1 MKSVSRETF
10 ERVGPFARG
19 YKPEEVDDF
28 LAKAQAAYADPNS
41 TEFDAEKVASVA
53 FTPVRGGYR
62 ADAVDAALD
71 RLASAFVQRKRTQ
84 IVARLGEDT
93 WLNQTYDLA
102 KTLYPRILRPA
113 GERFRDARGM
123 GYDKDQVD
131 ALLDRLARFFD
142 GQEPLT
148 SSEIRH
154 AVFSSAKNAAG
165 YDTAVVD
172 VYLERAV
179 AVLTAVE

>member
-1 MKSVSRETF
+1 MSKETF

-28 LAKAQAAYADPNS
+28 LAKAKEAYSDPNS
-41 TEFDAEKVASVA
+41 TDFDAETVAAVA

-71 RLASAFVQRKRTQ
+71 RLASAFIQRKRTQ
-84 IVARLGEDT
+84 IVARLGEET

-102 KTLYPRILRPA
+102 KTLYPRILRPV
-113 GERFRDARGM
+113 GERFRDARGQ

-142 GQEPLT
+142 GQESLT
-148 SSEIRH
+148 SSDIRH
-154 AVFSSAKNAAG
+154 AVFSSAKNSAG

-179 AVLTAVE
+179 SVLTAVE

>member
-1 MKSVSRETF
+1 MSKETF
-10 ERVGPFARG
+10 EQVGPFARG
-19 YKPEEVDDF
+19 YKPEEVDEF
-28 LAKAQAAYADPNS
+28 LARAQEAYLDPYS
-41 TEFDAEKVASVA
+41 TEFDAEKVAGVA

-62 ADAVDAALD
+62 PDAVDAALD

-84 IVARLGEDT
+84 VVARLGEET
-93 WLNQTYDLA
+93 WLNQIYDLA

-113 GERFRDARGM
+113 GERFRDARGT
-123 GYDKDQVD
+123 GYDKGQVD
-131 ALLDRLARFFD
+131 ALLDRLAKYFD
-142 GQEPLT
+142 GQEALT
-148 SSEIRH
+148 SSEIRR